1 MRYLLDANVFIQAH
15 RFHYPFDVFPG
26 FWNWLEQENKNG
38 LIGSIDWVYD
48 EIKAGDDELSEWIK
62 SLDIEKWFLKCS
74 GEQTQHC
81 YAEIANHIMRNT
93 PYKEIAKE
101 EFLGVADPWL
111 IAKAKSERLTL
122 ITQEKSSP
130 HSTRKIFIP
139 DVCRKYDIPCINTI
153 DLIRAL
159 GGRF

>member
-1 MRYLLDANVFIQAH
+1 MRYLLDANIFIQAH

-26 FWNWLEQENKNG
+26 FWSWIEQENEKG
-38 LIGSIDWVYD
+38 IIGSIDGVFD
-48 EIKAGDDELSEWIK
+48 EIKAGDDELSEWMK
-62 SLDIEKWFLKCS
+62 SLDAEKWFLKCDD
-74 GEQTQHC
+74 EKTQQC
-81 YAEIANHIMRNT
+81 YTEIADQIMGNT
-93 PYKEIAKE
+93 QYKPTAKD

-111 IAKAKSERLTL
+111 IAKAEKLTV

-130 HSTRKIFIP
+130 NSARKIFIP
-139 DVCRKYDIPCINTI
+139 DVCREYKIQCINTI